1 MSTITAVSNQTIIAP
16 AQAPKAAPQQ
26 PTAPAAET
34 KGLATDSND
43 IVEIKRG
50 FVPTLKGAG
59 AGALGGAVAAGVPLL
74 LLAAGSHGEGAGWA
88 QLFAIAGALGG
99 GVSGGIA
106 GGVAAN
112 STDSKLKGAAIGAG
126 VGALVGGV
134 ALASKNLMTGNL
146 KEALTVGIVGAVVGG
161 VTGAAGGFAGSM
173 TATRK

>member
-1 MSTITAVSNQTIIAP
+1 MSTITAVSNQALMTP
-16 AQAPKAAPQQ
+16 AQAPKAVPQQ
-26 PTAPAAET
+26 PAAPAVEK

-43 IVEIKRG
+43 IIEIKRG

-59 AGALGGAVAAGVPLL
+59 AGALGGAVAAGIPLMIM
-74 LLAAGSHGEGAGWA
+74 AAGSHGDGAGWA

-134 ALASKNLMTGNL
+134 ALASKNLISGNV
-146 KEALTVGIVGAVVGG
+146 KEAITVGIVGAVVGG
-161 VTGAAGGFAGSM
+161 VTGAAGGLAGAM